1 MECPGGLRVDE
12 TTFGHIG
19 GARFKTAG
27 FDTAVK
33 LQRISAIT
41 ISTTTSTKIAHAIR
55 DRILDFAAPFA
66 GRLSHANTT
75 LGTYFGSLS
84 RSIG

>member
-1 MECPGGLRVDE
+1 MPASAVNEITLGQ
-12 TTFGHIG
+12 IG
-19 GARFKTAG
+19 QARFSRPG
-27 FDTAVK
+27 SCSAVRLK
-33 LQRISAIT
+33 RISAIT

-55 DRILDFAAPFA
+55 DRMLDFAAPFA
-66 GRLSHANTT
+66 GRLSHGTTT